1 MRARILIAEDD
12 AILALRIQRTVE
24 AMGHEVVALTATG
37 EDAVRLTEE
46 LQPEVVLMDVS
57 LRGEMTGVVAAA
69 HIQARGETPII
80 YVTAYSDRDLIEQA
94 ARTAPY
100 AYLTKP
106 IRERELHAAIEAA
119 LYRSRTDRALGR
131 LNRVLRSVRDVNQ
144 LITRER
150 DPQQLLEHACEIL
163 LRTSGYGCVWIVQAE
178 AERGQLHVRAHAG
191 RAVELLEWTARQG
204 DADGETPFDAVL
216 RTAKPLVAREL
227 PKGAPGAL
235 SIAGCVA
242 VVPMLHAERV
252 YGCLCVHATP
262 REQFDEDEIDLLQ
275 ELAGDLAFALRGLE
289 EAASREHAERA
300 LEESNE
306 NWRRLVEYQPT
317 GNVVHRYGTIQY
329 ANRAC
334 LRVLGVTRREELL
347 GRDILA
353 FVHEDWR
360 EVVTARRLNLTHE
373 ATSDTAEVTLLRAGG
388 EPVVVEMTSLPVT
401 YLGLPAIQTVFWDVT
416 ERRRTEE
423 QLRRVQKL
431 DSVGRLA
438 AGVAHD
444 FNNMLQGIVGHAELL
459 MSELHSSDARV
470 EHVETIL
477 AAAHR
482 CSDLSRQLLAFS
494 RRQILDTRVVDL
506 RDVVKRTQSLLR
518 GTLHEDVRL
527 QVVVSGEPCLV
538 KADVGQLEQVVIN
551 LAVNAQDAMPEG
563 GTLKIEVVPP
573 SASRQ
578 QPPAIDAPSGP
589 CVELV
594 VADTGCGMDAFTR
607 DHAFEPFFTSKE
619 PGKGTGL
626 GLAMVH
632 GIVTQH
638 GGSIQLDSEVAAGST
653 VTISLPA
660 CSESATEPPAAHEP
674 AGPTGTETVL
684 VVEDTAAVLRV
695 TVTVLRRYG
704 YTVLGADS
712 ARAALARLEHHEGRV
727 DLLLT
732 DVVMPDMNGKELAAR
747 IKGRCPSVKVL
758 FMSGHD
764 MAVVANHGVLEEGV
778 ALIAKPFSS
787 QELAVR
793 IRRVLDGA

>member
-24 AMGHEVVALTATG
+24 AMGHQVVALSATG
-37 EDAVRLTEE
+37 EDAVRLTEQF
-46 LQPEVVLMDVS
+46 QPDVALMDVS
-57 LRGEMTGVVAAA
+57 LRGEMSGVEAAA
-69 HIQARGETPII
+69 HIHARGETPII
-80 YVTAYSDRDLIEQA
+80 YVTAYSDRELIEQA
-94 ARTAPY
+94 ARTSPY

-106 IRERELHAAIEAA
+106 IRERDLQAAIEAA
-119 LYRSRTDRALGR
+119 LYRSRTDRALSR

-150 DPQQLLEHACEIL
+150 DPQRLLEHACDIL
-163 LRTSGYGCVWIVQAE
+163 LRTSGYACVWIVQSE
-178 AERGQLHVRAHAG
+178 AERGQVRVRAHAG
-191 RAVELLEWTARQG
+191 QAAELLAWTAQQDEA
-204 DADGETPFDAVL
+204 DAETPFGAVR
-216 RTAKPLVAREL
+216 RTATPLIARHLANGARESL
-227 PKGAPGAL
+227 P
-235 SIAGCVA
+235 IAGCVA
-242 VVPMLHAERV
+242 IVPMLHVERV
-252 YGCLCVHATP
+252 YGCLCVHATSP
-262 REQFDEDEIDLLQ
+262 EQFDEDEMELLQ
-275 ELAGDLAFALRGLE
+275 ELGGDLAFALRGLE
-289 EAASREHAERA
+289 EATRREQAERA
-300 LEESNE
+300 LAESND

-317 GNVVHRYGTIQY
+317 GNVVHRNGTVQY

-334 LRVLGVTRREELL
+334 LRILGVARREELL
-347 GRDILA
+347 GRDMLA
-353 FVHEDWR
+353 FVHQDWR
-360 EVVTARRLNLTHE
+360 EAVSARLQELTLE
-373 ATSDTAEVTLLRAGG
+373 GAPDTADVTLLRTEG

-401 YLGLPAIQTVFWDVT
+401 YLGLPAIQTVFWDIT

-423 QLRRVQKL
+423 QLRRAQKL

-494 RRQILDTRVVDL
+494 RRQVLDTRVVDL

-563 GTLKIEVVPP
+563 GTLRIEVVPP
-573 SASRQ
+573 SASRHR
-578 QPPAIDAPSGP
+578 PPAIDAPSGP

-607 DHAFEPFFTSKE
+607 EHAFEPFFTSKE

-638 GGSIQLDSEVAAGST
+638 GGSIQLDSAVAAGST

-660 CSESATEPPAAHEP
+660 CSESATEPPAVP
-674 AGPTGTETVL
+674 QRAGPTGTETVL

-704 YTVLGADS
+704 YTVLEADS
-712 ARAALARLEHHEGRV
+712 ARAALAHLEHHDGTV

-747 IKGRCPSVKVL
+747 IKARCPAMKVL

-764 MAVVANHGVLEEGV
+764 LTVVANHGVLEGGV

-787 QELAVR
+787 QELAMRVR
-793 IRRVLDGA
+793 RLLDGA

>member
-24 AMGHEVVALTATG
+24 AMGHEVVALAATG

-46 LQPEVVLMDVS
+46 FQPDVALMDVS
-57 LRGEMTGVVAAA
+57 LRSEMTGVMAAA
-69 HIQARGETPII
+69 QIHARGDTPII

-106 IRERELHAAIEAA
+106 IRERELQAAIEAA

-150 DPQQLLEHACEIL
+150 DPQRLLEQACEIL
-163 LRTSGYGCVWIVQAE
+163 LQTSGYTFVWTLQPG
-178 AERGQLHVRAHAG
+178 AERGLTVRAHAG
-191 RAVELLEWTARQG
+191 GTVALLDWAAGHGEV
-204 DADGETPFDAVL
+204 DGATPFESVL
-216 RTAKPLVAREL
+216 RTARPLIVREL
-227 PKGAPGAL
+227 PREGPEAP

-242 VVPMLHAERV
+242 IVPMLHADRV

-262 REQFDEDEIDLLQ
+262 REQFDEDEMDLLQ

-289 EAASREHAERA
+289 EAARREHAERA
-300 LEESNE
+300 LAESNE

-317 GNVVHRYGTIQY
+317 GNVVHRNGTIQY
-329 ANRAC
+329 ANQAS
-334 LRVLGVTRREELL
+334 LRILGVAGRDELL
-347 GRDILA
+347 GRDVLA
-353 FVHEDWR
+353 FVHQDWR
-360 EVVTARRLNLTHE
+360 EAVSARLLHLTPDAAPE
-373 ATSDTAEVTLLRAGG
+373 TDDVTLLKTEGQA
-388 EPVVVEMTSLPVT
+388 VDVEMTSLPVT
-401 YLGLPAIQTVFWDVT
+401 YLGQPAIQSVFWDVT
-416 ERRRTEE
+416 ERRRAED
-423 QLRRVQKL
+423 QLRRAQKL

-470 EHVETIL
+470 EHVATIL
-477 AAAHR
+477 SAAQR

-506 RDVVKRTQSLLR
+506 RDVVQRTQSLLR

-527 QVVVSGEPCLV
+527 SVAVSGEPCRV

-551 LAVNAQDAMPEG
+551 LVVNAQDAMPEG
-563 GTLKIEVVPP
+563 GSLRIEVVPP
-573 SASRQ
+573 SASR
-578 QPPAIDAPSGP
+578 PRSHAIGSPAVP

-594 VADTGCGMDAFTR
+594 VADTGSGMDAFTR
-607 DHAFEPFFTSKE
+607 EHAFEPFFTSKE

-632 GIVTQH
+632 GIITQH
-638 GGSIQLDSEVAAGST
+638 GGSIQLDSDPGAGST
-653 VTISLPA
+653 FTISLPA
-660 CSESATEPPAAHEP
+660 CSDCETEPPVVPEP
-674 AGPTGTETVL
+674 VRSIGTETVL

-704 YTVLGADS
+704 YTVLDADS
-712 ARAALARLEHHEGRV
+712 AQAALARLEHHEGGV

-747 IKGRCPSVKVL
+747 IKARFPAVKVL

-764 MAVVANHGVLEEGV
+764 MAVVANHGVLEDGV
-778 ALIAKPFSS
+778 ALIVKPFTS